1 MMGKSFET
9 CVAEGVLSEI
19 DNLRVYKQKKI
30 YENYAKGLIPQEHP
44 VAIILGGQNASGKS
58 TLGKKFRQEYKV
70 KGGIATI
77 EGDALREYHPKFNR
91 YNFEND
97 KLMAAYTAKD
107 SGRWTARLIN
117 DLAQGRYNMIVE
129 TTLRSRE
136 VVTGMV
142 EKVSKTGYDVQA
154 KVIVVSYDKSL
165 LGSYL
170 RYETVKQ
177 ERGFGRFVHDHSL
190 KAAYAGMPETL
201 QALGEQG
208 ICSRIYLY
216 TREKTL
222 FEGDY
227 RQTDIAALVKQERC
241 RAYTPEEIRFLQ
253 TGWENVGRKML
264 ARGAGKE
271 EFAEVSVRMKNRIE
285 EMAKEGVARENTDTM
300 IHVYRDFD
308 RQITTGANKST
319 VKPSNKLKNAIG
331 DVKKK
336 NSRTGQSPGRNIK
349 L

>member
-1 MMGKSFET
+1 MEKSFET
-9 CVAEGVLSEI
+9 CVAEGVLSETEST
-19 DNLRVYKQKKI
+19 RVYKQGKI
-30 YENYAKGLIPQEHP
+30 YKKHARGLIPQEHP

-58 TLGKKFRQEYKV
+58 TLGKKVWQEYRV

-77 EGDALREYHPKFNR
+77 EGDALREYHPKFIR
-91 YNFEND
+91 YNLEND
-97 KLMAAYTAKD
+97 KLMAAYTAID

-117 DLAQGRYNMIVE
+117 DLAYSKYNMIVE
-129 TTLRSRE
+129 TTLRDRE
-136 VVTGMV
+136 TVTGMV
-142 EKVSKTGYDVQA
+142 EKVSKTGYGVQA

-177 ERGFGRFVHDHSL
+177 ERGFGRFVYDHSL
-190 KAAYAGMPETL
+190 TSTYAGMPETL
-201 QALGEQG
+201 QALREQG
-208 ICSRIYLY
+208 ICSRIHLY

-253 TGWENVGRKML
+253 TGWEDVGRKML

-271 EFAEVSVRMKNRIE
+271 EFAELLSRMEKRIKAMAE
-285 EMAKEGVARENTDTM
+285 EEVARENTDAM

-308 RQITTGANKST
+308 RQITAGANRST
-319 VKPSNKLKNAIG
+319 VKPSNKLKDATDN
-331 DVKKK
+331 VKK
-336 NSRTGQSPGRNIK
+336 NSRTGQSPGRNMK